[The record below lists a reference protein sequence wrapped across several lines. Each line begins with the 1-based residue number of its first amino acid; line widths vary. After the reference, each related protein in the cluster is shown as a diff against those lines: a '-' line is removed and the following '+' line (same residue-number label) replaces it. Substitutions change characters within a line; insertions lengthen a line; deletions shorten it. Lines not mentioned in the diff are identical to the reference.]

1 MNGQIPQSS
10 HKLPAARGLAWITGS
25 WGLVKKQ
32 PLNLLML
39 SVLLQFLLNFSRAG
53 ALGLLVILFLPV
65 LSAGML
71 HAFYTVDQGEKP
83 VIAILFMP
91 FTSKK
96 ALSKLLLLG
105 ALVMVLGFL
114 VIAMIMS
121 GQVMNVDTDVLSRI
135 EQGDL
140 DALQLID
147 TQVIGNAVFAMVIGA
162 AISGSISY
170 FAVPLIW
177 FREQAMG
184 TAIRLGLIALARNW
198 RPLLVIGVLLGLLA
212 VPIGLLYGSFFYLSE
227 LSAGTASPILAI
239 LRLLLG
245 AIFQL
250 LLFGTQYLAFR
261 DIFGRDSKA
270 VSSDDPEDDQLVA

>member
-1 MNGQIPQSS
+1 MNGQVSQGFR
-10 HKLPAARGLAWITGS
+10 KLPAARGLVWITGS
-25 WGLVKKQ
+25 WGLVKRQ
-32 PLNLLML
+32 PLHLLML
-39 SVLLQFLLNFSRAG
+39 SLLLQFFLNFSQAG
-53 ALGLLVILFLPV
+53 ALGLLVILILPV

-71 HAFYTVDQGEKP
+71 HAFHIVEGGERP
-83 VIAILFMP
+83 VIATLFMP

-105 ALVMVLGFL
+105 GLVMVLGFL
-114 VIAMIMS
+114 IIAMIMS
-121 GQVMNVDTDVLSRI
+121 GQVMNVDADVLSRI

-147 TQVIGNAVFAMVIGA
+147 TNVMGNAVFAMVIGA
-162 AISGSISY
+162 AISGSVSY

-177 FREQAMG
+177 FKKQAMG

-198 RPLLVIGVLLGLLA
+198 RPLLVIGTLLGLLA
-212 VPIGLLYGSFFYLSE
+212 VPLGLLFGSFFYLSE
-227 LSAGTASPILAI
+227 LSAGTASPILSI
-239 LRLLLG
+239 LKLLLG

-261 DIFGRDSKA
+261 DIFGLGSKA
-270 VSSDDPEDDQLVA
+270 VSGDDSEDDQLVA